1 MANYNHLIEDWWENL
16 GCFDREQA
24 SGIKYNGADN
34 YLNITDYWW
43 DNLSDIQKKT
53 IYNTFFEEY

>member
-1 MANYNHLIEDWWENL
+1 MYIVEKWWKNL

-24 SGIKYNGADN
+24 SGIKYNGVADN
-34 YLNITDYWW
+34 YLNITDDWW

-53 IYNTFFEEY
+53 IYDTFFEEY

>member
-1 MANYNHLIEDWWENL
+1 MYIVEKWWKNL

-24 SGIKYNGADN
+24 SGIKYNGAADN
-34 YLNITDYWW
+34 YLNITDDWW